1 MTRDHILSV
10 VRNHL
15 ARSLD
20 IDSPESLDP
29 ELSMK
34 EHGANS
40 LDIVEIV
47 SASMR
52 ELRVKVPRAELAD
65 IQNIDG
71 LVDLLHRTAQVKGMV
86 AWGPETPAGFPP
98 HTRASATR
106 CSCTA
111 WGQTWRRPSP
121 SRIGWR
127 RWRQTAP
134 SPSRPPATTPSARTS
149 PSSVS
154 RGSASSC

>member
-71 LVDLLHRTAQVKGMV
+71 LVDLLHRTAQAKGMV
-86 AWGPETPAGFPP
+86 A
-98 HTRASATR
+98 
-106 CSCTA
+106 
-111 WGQTWRRPSP
+111 
-121 SRIGWR
+121 
-127 RWRQTAP
+127 
-134 SPSRPPATTPSARTS
+134 
-149 PSSVS
+149 
-154 RGSASSC
+154 